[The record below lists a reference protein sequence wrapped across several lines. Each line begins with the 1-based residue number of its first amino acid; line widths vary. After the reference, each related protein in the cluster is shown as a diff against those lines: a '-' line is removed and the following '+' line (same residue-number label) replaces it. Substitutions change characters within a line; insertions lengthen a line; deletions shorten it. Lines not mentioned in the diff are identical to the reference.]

1 MGQLELEVLKKIL
14 AEQIKTNEHLNTLIN
29 IQQPIKEVVSDT
41 NKIRGNQRGN
51 TERPRS
57 KAD

>member
-1 MGQLELEVLKKIL
+1 MGQLELDVLKKIL

-29 IQQPIKEVVSDT
+29 IQQPIKEVVSNT

-51 TERPRS
+51 AERQRS